1 VPSAG
6 DAPRQSLGAMR
17 VIAMAGRF
25 AMVGAACAALNF
37 TIMFVGTVVV
47 GIHYVEAALLA
58 CLITVPV
65 SYFFHRRVT
74 FRISPTW
81 QGEASEFLRFV
92 LSQLVQFGVGLCI
105 LVALVERAG
114 FTPMWGMVMM
124 TALMFAYG
132 FVVNST
138 WVFKALKGHRRRPL

>member
-1 VPSAG
+1 VPNAG
-6 DAPRQSLGAMR
+6 DAPRQGLGAMG

-37 TIMFVGTVVV
+37 TIMFVGTIVI
-47 GIHYVEAALLA
+47 GINYVEAALLA
-58 CLITVPV
+58 CLITVPL

-74 FRISPTW
+74 FRISSAW

-105 LVALVERAG
+105 LVILVEWVG
-114 FTPMWGMVMM
+114 CTPMWGMVLM

-132 FVVNST
+132 FAVNST
-138 WVFKALKGHRRRPL
+138 WVFKALKGHRWRPF